1 MQAKNEI
8 KTWDRLWS
16 ICSLLTKLIWSRWL
30 DINLVLFLRFYGP
43 RWSSVSKYFCRVII
57 WLQNITVVKIKVVIY
72 MTGNCIQFVSRF
84 LFRNSSFSVVYQKE
98 IMRQFILPFYTERS
112 QHRTKGGNVT
122 QKIMNIS
129 NIHPTS
135 DILCANYLWFS
146 GGILLLNNADCLT
159 YLFIKL
165 VNEILDMTSYN
176 RDKFILS
183 VTIVSKGIMETSFY
197 PHQKL
202 LTDDEVLMAMLWSLT
217 YERQTEK

>member
-1 MQAKNEI
+1 
-8 KTWDRLWS
+8 
-16 ICSLLTKLIWSRWL
+16 
-30 DINLVLFLRFYGP
+30 
-43 RWSSVSKYFCRVII
+43 
-57 WLQNITVVKIKVVIY
+57 
-72 MTGNCIQFVSRF
+72 
-84 LFRNSSFSVVYQKE
+84 
-98 IMRQFILPFYTERS
+98 
-112 QHRTKGGNVT
+112 
-122 QKIMNIS
+122 MNIS

-135 DILCANYLWFS
+135 EILCANYLWFS

-202 LTDDEVLMAMLWSLT
+202 STDDEVLMAMLWSLT
-217 YERQTEK
+217 YERQTKK